1 MSGGADRMTTP
12 ATPAP
17 ATPEGSFG
25 RPPGDRP
32 SGGGVPSTAA
42 GERWGWELRAPEVP
56 TPTPF
61 TDRPPGLPAVEA
73 PWLTKLAGSRDR
85 SAGGWWSHVRRI
97 CALAVCG
104 TATWLSTAF
113 SNEYSGWVTG
123 ALGAGTAVVAYFTLR
138 PVLLPW
144 WGDLRYRRWRRSLV
158 ASQQSVL
165 EETREWAR
173 RRAEHEQDRSTGV
186 RPEHWEPLRPVTTHR
201 VDVYGGD
208 PSGAASLLLSVAG
221 SQLRTG
227 AKVTVV
233 DLSQDAICHD
243 LVRQVGREGR
253 SVEASLLPDDLA
265 AVDLL
270 ANLTPEDVGT
280 VVAEA
285 VHVSE
290 RDRSAGGDRT
300 LDATLVEQICGCLRG
315 QMTFTRLHASLRVV
329 AYQEPCP
336 PALSREEYDD
346 LVDLLGEGARRS
358 TEARLFRLAAAL
370 QRLAALES
378 PGPESG
384 GSESGE
390 PPGARARPSDPD
402 LRVWE
407 LSERVGDLG
416 GELLA
421 HVLFQVLSHRL
432 RHDERGGSRV
442 LVVVGADRFRRTHIE
457 RLDQLARRRGVRL
470 VLFFRHLREDAV
482 DLLGGGE
489 AVMFLR
495 LGNAREAEQAASF
508 IGRDH
513 RLVLSQFTVSRS
525 SSLSSTVGTS
535 RTDSVSRQES
545 ESSGRQWSR
554 SRNYHYGAL
563 MDFPHDSG
571 ARTKGDQRTTT
582 WGTSTSV
589 SSGES
594 WSEQTGTSDSQSMGY
609 QRVYEFSVE
618 PTFLQALSPTAFV
631 LIDPRDPGS
640 PRLGDCGPEIDQMAG
655 EAESLRRP
663 DVPTGLAD
671 LQRLA
676 GSPGAPG
683 WEVGPGASA
692 QTGPRTLPGLSG
704 HAGAPGHPGR
714 WGSAGVRG
722 LPDAQRLASGRPGPG
737 RTRDTPGPRPGARDP
752 GGS

>member
-12 ATPAP
+12 AKSPG
-17 ATPEGSFG
+17 PEGSFR
-25 RPPGDRP
+25 RPPA
-32 SGGGVPSTAA
+32 GGVPPTAA
-42 GERWGWELRAPEVP
+42 GERWGWELRAPEVA

-85 SAGGWWSHVRRI
+85 SAGGWWSHVRRV
-97 CALAVCG
+97 CALAVLG
-104 TATWLSTAF
+104 MATWLSTGF
-113 SNEYSGWVTG
+113 SSEYSRWVTA
-123 ALGAGTAVVAYFTLR
+123 ALAVATAVVAYYTLR

-158 ASQQSVL
+158 ARQQSVL

-173 RRAEHEQDRSTGV
+173 RRAEHEQDRSAGV
-186 RPEHWEPLRPVTTHR
+186 RPQRWEPLRPVTTHR

-208 PSGAASLLLSVAG
+208 PSGAGSLLLSVAG
-221 SQLRTG
+221 SQLGSGTE
-227 AKVTVV
+227 VTVV
-233 DLSQDAICHD
+233 DLSQDGICHD
-243 LVRQVGREGR
+243 LLRQAGQEGR
-253 SVEASLLPDDLA
+253 SVDAALLPDDLA
-265 AVDLL
+265 AVDPLSG
-270 ANLTPEDVGT
+270 LTAEDVGT

-285 VHVSE
+285 VHVAE
-290 RDRSAGGDRT
+290 RDRGPGGDRA

-315 QMTFTRLHASLRVV
+315 PVTFTRLHASVRVV

-378 PGPESG
+378 PGQ
-384 GSESGE
+384 ESGE
-390 PPGARARPSDPD
+390 PPEARPRPTDAD

-421 HVLFQVLSHRL
+421 HVLFQVLLHRL
-432 RHDERGGSRV
+432 RHEERGGSRV

-535 RTDSVSRQES
+535 RTDSASRQES

-582 WGTSTSV
+582 RGTSTSV
-589 SSGES
+589 STGDS
-594 WSEQTGTSDSQSMGY
+594 WSEQSGTSDSQSMGY

-631 LIDPRDPGS
+631 LVDPRDPGS
-640 PRLGDCGPEIDQMAG
+640 PRLGDCGPEIDRMAG
-655 EAESLRRP
+655 EGESLRRP

-671 LQRLA
+671 LQRLT
-676 GSPGAPG
+676 GSQGTPE
-683 WEVGPGASA
+683 WEVGPEASA
-692 QTGPRTLPGLSG
+692 QVGPRTLPGLPG
-704 HAGAPGHPGR
+704 NAGGPGHPGR

-722 LPDAQRLASGRPGPG
+722 LPDVQRLTGGRPAPGRTGDTPARRPGPG
-737 RTRDTPGPRPGARDP
+737 DPGAP
-752 GGS
+752 

>member
-1 MSGGADRMTTP
+1 MSSGADRMTTP
-12 ATPAP
+12 VNPSG
-17 ATPEGSFG
+17 PEGSFG
-25 RPPGDRP
+25 RPPA
-32 SGGGVPSTAA
+32 GGVPPTAA

-56 TPTPF
+56 SPTPF

-85 SAGGWWSHVRRI
+85 SAGGWWSHVRRV

-113 SNEYSGWVTG
+113 SSAYSAWVTA
-123 ALGAGTAVVAYFTLR
+123 ALGAGAAVVADDTLR

-158 ASQQSVL
+158 ARQQNVL

-173 RRAEHEQDRSTGV
+173 RRAEHEQDRSAGV
-186 RPEHWEPLRPVTTHR
+186 RPQHWEPLRPVTTHR

-208 PSGAASLLLSVAG
+208 PSGAGSLLLSVAG
-221 SQLRTG
+221 SQLGTG
-227 AKVTVV
+227 AEVTVV
-233 DLSQDAICHD
+233 DLSQDGICHH
-243 LVRQVGREGR
+243 LVRQAGQEGR
-253 SVEASLLPDDLA
+253 SVDAALLPDDLA
-265 AVDLL
+265 AVDPLSG
-270 ANLTPEDVGT
+270 LTAEDVGT

-285 VHVSE
+285 VHVAE
-290 RDRSAGGDRT
+290 RDRGPGGDRA

-315 QMTFTRLHASLRVV
+315 PVTFTRLHASVRVV

-370 QRLAALES
+370 QRLAALED
-378 PGPESG
+378 PAP
-384 GSESGE
+384 ESGE
-390 PPGARARPSDPD
+390 PLEARPRPTDAD

-407 LSERVGDLG
+407 LSERVGDLA

-421 HVLFQVLSHRL
+421 HVLFQVLLHRL

-535 RTDSVSRQES
+535 RTDSASRQES

-563 MDFPHDSG
+563 MDFPTTPERGPRVTSGPPRG
-571 ARTKGDQRTTT
+571 ARAPRSVRATVGRSRPAPPTVSRWDTS
-582 WGTSTSV
+582 GSTSSASNRHSCRHCRPRPSC
-589 SSGES
+589 SSTRGIRALRAS
-594 WSEQTGTSDSQSMGY
+594 VTAARRSTGWRARGSPCVD
-609 QRVYEFSVE
+609 
-618 PTFLQALSPTAFV
+618 PTCRRGSPTCNDSPAGTARPGGRWV
-631 LIDPRDPGS
+631 RTRPRRWAREPCQGCRATPAAPDTPVGGDPRAAS
-640 PRLGDCGPEIDQMAG
+640 AG
-655 EAESLRRP
+655 CRRP
-663 DVPTGLAD
+663 ATHGWPAWSWPT
-671 LQRLA
+671 R
-676 GSPGAPG
+676 SWP
-683 WEVGPGASA
+683 
-692 QTGPRTLPGLSG
+692 TRPRTS
-704 HAGAPGHPGR
+704 R
-714 WGSAGVRG
+714 
-722 LPDAQRLASGRPGPG
+722 
-737 RTRDTPGPRPGARDP
+737 
-752 GGS
+752 

>member
-1 MSGGADRMTTP
+1 MTTP
-12 ATPAP
+12 ADPP
-17 ATPEGSFG
+17 VPEGSFR
-25 RPPGDRP
+25 RPPA
-32 SGGGVPSTAA
+32 GGVPSAA
-42 GERWGWELRAPEVP
+42 TGERWGWELRAPEVP

-85 SAGGWWSHVRRI
+85 SAGGWWSHVRRV
-97 CALAVCG
+97 CALAVLG
-104 TATWLSTAF
+104 MATWLSTGF
-113 SNEYSGWVTG
+113 SSEYSRWVTA
-123 ALGAGTAVVAYFTLR
+123 ALAAGTAVVAYYTLR

-144 WGDLRYRRWRRSLV
+144 WGDLRYRRWQRSLV
-158 ASQQSVL
+158 ARQQSVL

-173 RRAEHEQDRSTGV
+173 RRAEHEQDRSAGV
-186 RPEHWEPLRPVTTHR
+186 RPQHWEPLRPVTTHR

-208 PSGAASLLLSVAG
+208 PSGAGSLLLSVAG
-221 SQLRTG
+221 SQLGSGTE
-227 AKVTVV
+227 VTVV
-233 DLSQDAICHD
+233 DLSQDGICHD
-243 LVRQVGREGR
+243 LVRQAGQEGR
-253 SVEASLLPDDLA
+253 SVDAALLPDDLA
-265 AVDLL
+265 AVDPLSG
-270 ANLTPEDVGT
+270 LTAEDVGT

-285 VHVSE
+285 VHVAE
-290 RDRSAGGDRT
+290 RDRGPGGDRA

-315 QMTFTRLHASLRVV
+315 PVTFTRLHASVRVV
-329 AYQEPCP
+329 AHQEPCP

-378 PGPESG
+378 PAL
-384 GSESGE
+384 ESGE
-390 PPGARARPSDPD
+390 QPGALVRPTDAD

-421 HVLFQVLSHRL
+421 HVLFQVLLHRL

-535 RTDSVSRQES
+535 RTDSASRQES

-582 WGTSTSV
+582 RGTSTSV
-589 SSGES
+589 STGDS
-594 WSEQTGTSDSQSMGY
+594 WSEQSGTSDSQSMGY

-631 LIDPRDPGS
+631 LVDPRDPGS
-640 PRLGDCGPEIDQMAG
+640 PRLGDCGPEIDRMAG
-655 EAESLRRP
+655 EGESLRRP

-671 LQRLA
+671 LQRLT
-676 GSPGAPG
+676 GSQGTPG
-683 WEVGPGASA
+683 WEVGPEASA
-692 QTGPRTLPGLSG
+692 QVGPRTLPGLPG
-704 HAGAPGHPGR
+704 HAGGPGHPGR

-722 LPDAQRLASGRPGPG
+722 LPDVQRLTGGRPGPG
-737 RTRDTPGPRPGARDP
+737 RPGQARTGDTPARRPGPGDP
-752 GGS
+752 GAH